1 MSILKRSISHL
12 FGRTGSTAGVV
23 LLIGMLNAPTPVSAA
38 TPPQLAISQTPIIV
52 TQAVHP
58 QVLIAMG
65 NSESMDGDLS
75 GAIMTGSGSLNSN
88 YSTLQSSSSPVDY
101 SIPTGFN
108 PSQLGLGGSGCTAPA
123 VTSATSYPYTYT
135 CSNTE
140 YDVSASRLNVAK
152 QSIYQILSQY
162 FYSTDFGLMDYAEN
176 SATLYTTWVY
186 YMSDSSNGFTFSSTN
201 TSPPTGDRYIANPCY
216 NYSSASSQVESDCST
231 IASNGTWSNVNKQ
244 YMLIGASSD
253 DADINDVLY
262 ASGSTSVSISYGGP
276 SPANPYT
283 HYGISNYE
291 KGGITTTYSNSSPNF
306 VRETSPTNAG
316 YIPFSPQVMYA
327 MRGFGYGATDAQ
339 KGGSGQT
346 VAKDSSGNI
355 MVSAGQSPTTTSVNT
370 ALGYF
375 TNALNAETNSSST
388 SEIKA
393 LAGQSPLAGLMKSA
407 LSTLQG
413 VTAPSYDCTQPHKYV
428 ILITDGLPTE
438 DLSGNNWPPL
448 GSLSATGY
456 GVTASFN
463 SNGSLNTSYTPPSGQ
478 VNDQALIDTVN
489 QITALNNAGILTYV
503 VGMGAGADPTNSS
516 NSAAVQA
523 LTAMAIAGGTSSV
536 STNGYLPATSPQAL
550 VSDLASI
557 LNDIASRNTAISEV
571 AANSTSL
578 STNTQFYQASF
589 NPGSA
594 TTDAWTGDLDAYAV
608 TSSGTID
615 TTVPAWDAQGLLD
628 NQSTRN
634 IATWDPYHIPTGGT
648 TASPAAVA
656 FQWTNLSST
665 LQTDLNSTD
674 SLGQQRLGWLRGS
687 NTYYQSNGGTFRTRQ
702 HVLGDIIDSAPFYVG
717 PPDDYFPDA
726 SYQTFVT
733 NNASRTPMI
742 YVGSNDGMLHGFN
755 ATNGSEAM
763 AFIPYAVFANLP
775 LLTNP
780 SYLYNHHFF
789 VDGTAY
795 ADDVMLSDGN
805 WHTLLVGGENAGGN
819 SIYAIDVTNPA
830 NFTSDTNVASEV
842 KWEFT
847 DSGMGDS
854 YSAPTIVRSNAVT
867 VTDATSGA
875 TVQGFAVLFGN
886 GYNSPSGQPI
896 FYAVNASTGAQLA
909 KINLC
914 TATGVP
920 TTACSSSAANG
931 LSSITAVNSSGV
943 SGIPQ
948 DMAYAGDLQGNV
960 WAINMSNSTPS
971 NWTVKLLFQARD
983 GSGNAQPITSAPTVA
998 PNPNFP
1004 SLSGQ
1009 AYLGSMV
1016 YFGTGLF
1023 LQTSDLTSTNTQ
1035 SFYGVWDNTNDL
1047 SNYAS
1052 PPTMPYTRANLE
1064 AQTLSTGTYT
1074 SSSGATTPV
1083 VFSTNNP
1090 VNLTYASETIT
1101 NSSGVSVTYPPVEGW
1116 YFDLS
1121 PLVSSTSAPAPRVI
1135 TNSELLYGGVLFTVN
1150 IPPYSTSTACG
1161 LPQSYLMYVNYATG
1175 GAFTRPA
1182 LSSGSTI
1189 TSSTSYQSSSGSYA
1203 SGVAIGNSYSS
1214 ASISLGNSQGSVG
1227 NYQGCGYQQ
1236 VCNTYIPTSPGTHA
1250 SWWQIK

>member
-1 MSILKRSISHL
+1 MSTFKRSISRL
-12 FGRTGSTAGVV
+12 FGRTGSTAGAV
-23 LLIGMLNAPTPVSAA
+23 LLVGMLNAPAPVWAA
-38 TPPQLAISQTPIIV
+38 TPPQLSISQTPIIV
-52 TQAVHP
+52 TQPVHP
-58 QVLIAMG
+58 QVLIAIG

-75 GAIMTGSGSLNSN
+75 GAIMTGSGALSSS
-88 YSTLQSSSSPVDY
+88 YTSLQSSSSPVNY
-101 SIPTGFN
+101 SIPSGFN
-108 PSQLGLGGSGCTAPA
+108 PSQLGVGGSSCSAPA
-123 VTSATSYPYTYT
+123 VSSTSSYPYTYT

-152 QSIYQILSQY
+152 QSIYQILNQY

-176 SATLYTTWVY
+176 SPSLYQTWVY

-216 NYSSASSQVESDCST
+216 NYSNASSQVKSDCGS
-231 IASNGTWSNVNKQ
+231 IASGSWSNVNQQ
-244 YMLIGASSD
+244 YLLIGASSD
-253 DADINDVLY
+253 DASINDVLY
-262 ASGSTSVSISYGGP
+262 ASGRTSVSISYGGP
-276 SPANPYT
+276 NPSNPYT
-283 HYGISNYE
+283 HYGISDYE
-291 KGGITTTYSNSSPNF
+291 KGGITTSYSNSTPNF
-306 VRETSPTNAG
+306 VTTTSPTNAG

-327 MRGFGYGATDAQ
+327 MRGFGYGATDSQ
-339 KGGSGQT
+339 TGGSGQI
-346 VAKDSSGNI
+346 VATDSSGNNI
-355 MVSAGQSPTTTSVNT
+355 VSAGQSPTTTSVST

-375 TNALNAETNSSST
+375 TSALNAETNSTST
-388 SEIKA
+388 KEIKA

-407 LSTLQG
+407 LSTLKN

-438 DLSGNNWPPL
+438 DLSGNFWPPL
-448 GSLSATGY
+448 GSASATGY

-463 SNGSLNTSYTPPSGQ
+463 SNGSLNTNYTPPSGK

-503 VGMGAGADPTNSS
+503 VGMGAGADPSNSS
-516 NSAAVQA
+516 NSSAVQA
-523 LTAMAIAGGTSSV
+523 LAAMAIAGGTSSV

-557 LNDIASRNTAISEV
+557 LNDIASRNNSISEV

-578 STNTQFYQASF
+578 STNTLFYQASF

-594 TTDAWTGDLDAYAV
+594 TTDAWTGDLDAYSA
-608 TSSGTID
+608 SGGTID
-615 TTVPAWDAQGLLD
+615 TSLATWDAQSLLD
-628 NQSTRN
+628 SQSTRY
-634 IATWDPYHIPTGGT
+634 IATWDPYHVPTGGT
-648 TASPAAVA
+648 TVTPAGVA
-656 FQWTNLSST
+656 FQWTSLST
-665 LQTDLNSTD
+665 NLQTVLNSTD

-687 NTYYQSNGGTFRTRQ
+687 NTYYQSNGGTLRTRQ
-702 HVLGDIIDSAPFYVG
+702 HVLGDIIDSAPYYVG
-717 PPDDYFPDA
+717 PPSDYFPDA

-742 YVGSNDGMLHGFN
+742 YVGANDGMLHGFN
-755 ATNGSEAM
+755 ASTGSEQM
-763 AFIPYAVFANLP
+763 AFVPYGVFANLP
-775 LLTNP
+775 LLTSP

-789 VDGTAY
+789 VDGTPY

-819 SIYAIDVTNPA
+819 SIYAIDVTNPS
-830 NFTSDTNVASEV
+830 NFSSDSNVASAV
-842 KWEFT
+842 KWEYT
-847 DSGMGDS
+847 DSGMGYS
-854 YSAPTIVRSNAVT
+854 YSSPTIVRSNAVT

-896 FYAVNASTGAQLA
+896 FYAVNASTGALLA

-971 NWTVKLLFQARD
+971 SWTVKLLFQARD

-1004 SLSGQ
+1004 SLNGQ
-1009 AYLGSMV
+1009 TYLGSMV

-1035 SFYGVWDNTNDL
+1035 SFYGVWDNSSDL

-1052 PPTMPYTRANLE
+1052 PPTLPYTRSNLE

-1074 SSSGATTPV
+1074 SSSGTTTQV
-1083 VFSTNNP
+1083 VYSTNNP
-1090 VNLTYASETIT
+1090 VNLTYASETIN
-1101 NSSGVSVTYPPVEGW
+1101 NSSGTAVTYPSVEGW

-1121 PLVSSTSAPAPRVI
+1121 PLASATGAPAPRVF
-1135 TNSELLYGGVLFTVN
+1135 TNSELLYGGILFTVN
-1150 IPPYSTSTACG
+1150 IPPYSTSTSCG
-1161 LPQSYLMYVNYATG
+1161 LPLSYLMYVNYATG
-1175 GAFTRPA
+1175 GPFSRPA
-1182 LSSGSTI
+1182 LSYSSTI
-1189 TSSTSYQSSSGSYA
+1189 TSSSSYQSSSGAYA
-1203 SGVAIGNSYSS
+1203 TGVAINNGYSS
-1214 ASISLGNSQGSVG
+1214 ASISLGNSLGSTG
-1227 NYQGCGYQQ
+1227 NYQGCGYQH
-1236 VCNTYIPTSPGTHA
+1236 VCTTYTPIGPGTRA